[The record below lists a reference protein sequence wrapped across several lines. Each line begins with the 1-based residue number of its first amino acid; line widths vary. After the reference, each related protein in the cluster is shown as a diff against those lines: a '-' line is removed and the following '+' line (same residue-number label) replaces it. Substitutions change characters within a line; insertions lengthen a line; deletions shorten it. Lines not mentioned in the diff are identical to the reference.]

1 MTSLQPSPQPS
12 PGSRAPARAGRA
24 SLVLS
29 ALAAV
34 LAGFGLG
41 TLALSLTRPVPEIA
55 LLPPVALSAPIE
67 AEAEAEPAA
76 GPDRPWPH
84 AFGTPVVAA
93 PDEPEPEPAAAPPPP
108 EAPPPPPAPAYTLR
122 GTITD
127 GAGGWV
133 LADGPDGIELVRLGR
148 RLSGG
153 ELVID
158 ISAEGVVL
166 ERDGRLYDIDFE
178 PETLEGPERPAPES
192 GPRGPGT
199 TAAPHAPPWAVS
211 PLGNNTPHMLGL
223 SDPAEWPDDFDPDD
237 DEFDDEEFESWMD
250 VMDALEDRLDE
261 DLMDEF

>member
-12 PGSRAPARAGRA
+12 PGSRVPARAARA

-67 AEAEAEPAA
+67 AEAEAEPTP
-76 GPDRPWPH
+76 GPERPWPH
-84 AFGTPVVAA
+84 AFGPPVVAV
-93 PDEPEPEPAAAPPPP
+93 PDEPEPAAPPPP
-108 EAPPPPPAPAYTLR
+108 PETPPPPAPAYTLR

-158 ISAEGVVL
+158 ISAEGMVL
-166 ERDGRLYDIDFE
+166 ERDGRLYDIGFE
-178 PETLEGPERPAPES
+178 PETLEGPERPTRES
-192 GPRGPGT
+192 GPRGQGT
-199 TAAPHAPPWAVS
+199 NAAPHAPPWAVS
-211 PLGNNTPHMLGL
+211 PLGDNNPHMLGM
-223 SDPAEWPDDFDPDD
+223 SAPAEWPDDFDPDD
-237 DEFDDEEFESWMD
+237 EAFENWMD